1 MPVLNCY
8 RYAPNA
14 SLSTELLGGSILCF
28 LGHYASGDLGNAMRN
43 SPRVHIGRPLLAFW
57 SFGHNLSNLI
67 ELEPNVIIK
76 QRYFRVLPIELL
88 QSHLRAFGKTSTH
101 F

>member
-1 MPVLNCY
+1 L
-8 RYAPNA
+8 RRDDRRHGRIA
-14 SLSTELLGGSILCF
+14 GSVTDF
-28 LGHYASGDLGNAMRN
+28 TGGDLADHHRAG
-43 SPRVHIGRPLLAFW
+43 VYIGRALLAFW

-101 F
+101 FRIKLSSKN